1 MKPKLSIYWARRDLR
16 LEDNPALTAACR
28 FAREQKCELLP
39 LFVLEDYMCVGDPRY
54 LFGHPSQVFLSKALP
69 HFAQKFE
76 TFALVRGKGART
88 LVELSK
94 KADITV
100 FVNEDIHEDFF
111 TQIKK
116 IKAEGIDIKLYT
128 DALTIDKNTVS
139 QTGTQYSVFTPFK
152 KNVWHSFVTAAV
164 LPAVSFEQV
173 QFFSLTKS
181 IGAELFGVDTL
192 VPATEKDIAACFSHT
207 RVFKVE
213 ETVYDIDTLHT
224 DRPSLDAWY
233 WSEEEAL
240 NLFETYIT
248 QHLSL
253 YKDERNS
260 LELDRTSRM
269 SLALAWGLVSAR
281 MLVQK
286 IKLSTKDPCAHFEGP
301 ACLTGALHY
310 ISELIWR
317 EFYKYLYFHNPRL
330 ENQEFQQ
337 KFRGTILWAPED
349 VAHARFV
356 AWMKGETGYP
366 VVDAA
371 MHQLAQTGWM
381 HNRARM
387 IVASVLTKNLG
398 VDWRWGQEYFRAVLI
413 DLDEASNN
421 GGWQWGASVG
431 ADPKPIRIFN
441 PYLQAD
447 TYDAKE
453 IYQRKYLP
461 ASYFEHP
468 PTPIIE
474 HKTARVEA
482 LKRYGLSE
490 AVDGSARDY

>member
-16 LEDNPALTAACR
+16 LEDNPALTAACHY
-28 FAREQKCELLP
+28 AREQQCELVP
-39 LFVLEDYMCVGDPRY
+39 LFVLEDYMCAGDPRFQ
-54 LFGHPSQVFLSKALP
+54 FGYPSQIFLSRALP
-69 HFAQKFE
+69 RFAKKFE

-88 LVELSK
+88 LIELAQ
-94 KADITV
+94 KAEITV

-116 IKAEGIDIKLYT
+116 IQAAGIDIKLYA
-128 DALTIDKNTVS
+128 DALTIDKHTVS
-139 QTGTQYSVFTPFK
+139 QTGTKYSVFTPFK
-152 KNVWHSFVTAAV
+152 KNVWQSFVSAKV
-164 LPAVSFEQV
+164 LPEPSFEQV
-173 QFFSLTKS
+173 KFLSLDTS
-181 IGAELFGVDTL
+181 PGVEIFGKDAL
-192 VPATEKDIAACFSHT
+192 LPATEKDIAACFSPT
-207 RVFKVE
+207 RVFTAG

-224 DRPSLDAWY
+224 DRPTLDIWY

-240 NLFETYIT
+240 ELFGTYST
-248 QHLSL
+248 EHLSL

-269 SLALAWGLVSAR
+269 SVALAWGLVSAR
-281 MLVQK
+281 MLVHHIQK
-286 IKLSTKDPCAHFEGP
+286 STGESLAHFEEP
-301 ACLTGALHY
+301 ARLTGALHY

-317 EFYKYLYFHNPRL
+317 EFYKYLYFHNPSL
-330 ENQEFQQ
+330 FHQEFQQ
-337 KFRGTILWAPED
+337 KFRGTISWAPDE

-398 VDWRWGQEYFRAVLI
+398 VDWRFGQEYFRAMLI

-441 PYLQAD
+441 PYLQAE

-453 IYQRKYLP
+453 MYQRKYLP

-468 PTPIIE
+468 PKPIIE
-474 HKTARVEA
+474 HKIARGEA

-490 AVDGSARDY
+490 QVDGTARDY